1 MKYTFIDANRKNFAL
16 KIMTRVLSVT
26 KAGYLAW
33 KRRGLS
39 ARKQEDNVLREAIK
53 TIHTNSKRTYG
64 APRIKSSLADTGKS
78 VSRRRTNRLMREAGC
93 QTKYKRK
100 YVTTTDSKHS
110 SRIAENTL
118 NREFKADKPNQKW
131 VTDITYLPT
140 TAGWLYLSV
149 VLDLFSRKIIG
160 WAFATTLETQLVL
173 DALGMAR
180 AHRKPDLAVG
190 LLHHSDR
197 GAQYASVE
205 YREALK
211 DLKATCS
218 MSRKGNCWD
227 NAVMESFFST
237 LKLELD
243 LDKVIGDRVFTR
255 TTVFLWMEGWYN
267 RVRKHSSLSYL
278 SPVQFE
284 AKLLN

>member
-1 MKYTFIDANRKNFAL
+1 MKFKFMDTNKQNFEITIMARVFNVTTEAFWMWRKRGVSDRKKEDA
-16 KIMTRVLSVT
+16 VLT
-26 KAGYLAW
+26 EEIKA
-33 KRRGLS
+33 
-39 ARKQEDNVLREAIK
+39 
-53 TIHTNSKRTYG
+53 IHSNSKRTYG
-64 APRIKSSLADTGKS
+64 APRVKASLLEQGKR
-78 VSRRRTNRLMREAGC
+78 VSRARTNRLMKAAGC

-100 YVTTTDSKHS
+100 YVTTTNAKHS
-110 SRIAENTL
+110 SSIAENRL
-118 NREFKADKPNQKW
+118 NREFQAEKPNQKW

-140 TAGWLYLSV
+140 IEGWLYLAV

-160 WAFATTLETQLVL
+160 WAFATTLETKLVL
-173 DALGMAR
+173 DALSMAR
-180 AHRKPDLAVG
+180 VNRKPDGTTG

-197 GAQYASVE
+197 GAQYASAE
-205 YREALK
+205 YRAALN

-243 LDKVIGDRVFTR
+243 LDKVIGARDFTR
-255 TTVFLWMEGWYN
+255 STVFSWMEGWYN
-267 RVRKHSSLSYL
+267 RVRRHSSLGYL

-284 AKLLN
+284 ERS